1 MGPRRRLLADMID
14 LTWSMN
20 TGTVLEYAV
29 VITGTKQGAAEAPP
43 G

>member
-1 MGPRRRLLADMID
+1 MGSRRRLLADMID
-14 LTWSMN
+14 LTWPMN

-29 VITGTKQGAAEAPP
+29 VITGTEQGAAEAPP